1 VATPVRHQC
10 DQRQVTDESRTNR
23 FTQSWTVP
31 ALLSSVRGGSILRAE
46 PPTEG
51 CFDDRLAD
59 SIRAA
64 PVDADVLPP
73 SSIRSHGVIHRER
86 PIGRPTRTARRRS
99 SPGARTARFRSHLNE
114 WSKYLRSTRHVH
126 SQGGLRLSVFGDFLS
141 ICRWRDH
148 CLGLRAVVP
157 PPILGS
163 PASSFVFVRGL
174 PRFGSRRPGDRRAR
188 TSISCNQ

>member
-86 PIGRPTRTARRRS
+86 PIRPADSNREAKVISRGADGSFSLAPERVEQIFTLDPSRSLPRRF
-99 SPGARTARFRSHLNE
+99 TFERFWRFFVVCQGLDQD
-114 WSKYLRSTRHVH
+114 VPAI
-126 SQGGLRLSVFGDFLS
+126 GGLERQSRVINEFAFWGRAKIRGIRLALGAPAL
-141 ICRWRDH
+141 WRE
-148 CLGLRAVVP
+148 
-157 PPILGS
+157 
-163 PASSFVFVRGL
+163 
-174 PRFGSRRPGDRRAR
+174 
-188 TSISCNQ
+188 